1 MSEKIL
7 ASVGGA
13 NGLTVT
19 EAEVQALLQSLGPR
33 GERYASPE
41 GQRALIEELVAQKLF
56 LLDARKQLLEAQ
68 PEFRARLQQV
78 KDQLLTEYAIKKTI
92 ERADVKEEEVRA
104 FYDENVDKFTQ
115 PEQINASHILVES
128 EEEALRIAEEIAGGK
143 TFEAA
148 AAEYSSCPSKDAGGN
163 LGEFGRGQMVPEFEE
178 AAFALEIGTV
188 SAPVKTQFG
197 YHLIRVNAKTE
208 PKPISYNE
216 ARQSIYERLIAERQ
230 QAAYRSRVSQLK
242 IVYPVDMMI

>member
-7 ASVGGA
+7 ASVGGL
-13 NGLTVT
+13 NVT
-19 EAEVQALLQSLGPR
+19 EADVAALMQSLGPR

-41 GQRALIEELVAQKLF
+41 GQRALVEELVAQKLF
-56 LLDARKQLLEAQ
+56 LLDARKNLLEAQ

-78 KDQLLTEYAIKKTI
+78 KDQLLTEYAIKKVI

-104 FYDENVDKFTQ
+104 FYDENLDKFTQ
-115 PEQINASHILVES
+115 GEQINASHILVET

-143 TFEAA
+143 TFEEAA
-148 AAEYSSCPSKDAGGN
+148 KAYSSCPSKDAGGN

-178 AAFALEIGTV
+178 AAFALEVGTV

-208 PKPISYNE
+208 AKPISYNE
-216 ARQSIYERLIAERQ
+216 ARQSIYERLTAEKQ
-230 QAAYRSRVSQLK
+230 QAAYRSRVAQLK
-242 IVYPVDMMI
+242 IAYPVDMMI

>member
-7 ASVGGA
+7 ASVGGL
-13 NGLTVT
+13 NVT
-19 EAEVQALLQSLGPR
+19 EADVAALMQSLGPR

-41 GQRALIEELVAQKLF
+41 GQRALVEELVAQKLF
-56 LLDARKQLLEAQ
+56 LLDARKSLLEAQ

-78 KDQLLTEYAIKKTI
+78 KDQLLTEYAIKKAI

-104 FYDENVDKFTQ
+104 FYDENLDKFTQ
-115 PEQINASHILVES
+115 GEMVNASHILVET

-143 TFEAA
+143 TFEEAA
-148 AAEYSSCPSKDAGGN
+148 KAYSSCPSKDAGGN

-178 AAFALEIGTV
+178 AAFALEVGTV

-208 PKPISYNE
+208 AKPISYNE
-216 ARQSIYERLIAERQ
+216 ARQSIYERLTAEKQ
-230 QAAYRSRVSQLK
+230 QAAYRSRVAQLK
-242 IVYPVDMMI
+242 IAYPVDMMI

>member
-7 ASVGGA
+7 ASVGGL
-13 NGLTVT
+13 NVT
-19 EAEVQALLQSLGPR
+19 EADVAALMQSLGPR

-41 GQRALIEELVAQKLF
+41 GQRALVEELVAQKLF
-56 LLDARKQLLEAQ
+56 LLDARKNLLEAQ

-78 KDQLLTEYAIKKTI
+78 KDQLLTEYAIKKVI

-104 FYDENVDKFTQ
+104 FYDENLDKFTQ
-115 PEQINASHILVES
+115 GEMVNASHILVET

-143 TFEAA
+143 TFEEAA
-148 AAEYSSCPSKDAGGN
+148 KAYSSCPSKDAGGN

-178 AAFALEIGTV
+178 AAFALEVGTV

-208 PKPISYNE
+208 AKPISYNE
-216 ARQSIYERLIAERQ
+216 ARQSIYERLVAEKQ
-230 QAAYRSRVSQLK
+230 QAAYRSRVAQLK
-242 IVYPVDMMI
+242 IAYPVDMMI